1 MKTIYMENGVIM
13 YYGSRVGQ
21 IADGCAVVDPL
32 FQGPELQDFLDKQK
46 HIREVKWMDG
56 IYDRL
61 MNAPKEAG
69 FRQAALKNVR
79 IWQLKP
85 DVDIQMKFIP
95 FDELSHR
102 FGPPELSNYEAVYD
116 GAADTNDLEALYLK
130 FRDQKPPGF
139 TGYPMSISDV
149 IELYDSRDSSFYY
162 VDRRGFRQI
171 EAIQPLQEP
180 IHTHNMQL

>member
-13 YYGSRVGQ
+13 YYGSRAGQ

-32 FQGPELQDFLDKQK
+32 FHGPELQDFLDKQK

-61 MNAPKEAG
+61 MNAPKETG
-69 FRQAALKNVR
+69 FRQTALKNVR

-95 FDELSHR
+95 FEELSHR
-102 FGPPELSNYEAVYD
+102 FGPPDLPAIPCPSAMSLNCMTAGTALFIMWIGEA
-116 GAADTNDLEALYLK
+116 
-130 FRDQKPPGF
+130 F
-139 TGYPMSISDV
+139 
-149 IELYDSRDSSFYY
+149 SR
-162 VDRRGFRQI
+162 
-171 EAIQPLQEP
+171 
-180 IHTHNMQL
+180 